1 MVHSLSPFLLQFTE
15 TFGIRWYGTAYL
27 AGFLFGYFLLTW
39 LSERQNAGL
48 SRALVG
54 DFVTSIAIGT
64 LVGGRLGYA
73 LFYAPDLFV
82 KFKPDFPYWGLLAVN
97 EGGMASH
104 GGMIGIVVA
113 CLFFARRY
121 RVNSLYLLDLVCV
134 AGPIGVFFGRIA
146 NFINGE
152 LVGRPASPGFPLGVK
167 FPQDMWQWP
176 NSQETLGKLSSLADA
191 TEKIG
196 INRNDW
202 FAWVD
207 KVNSDTISRQSIYD
221 AISKLILEIQHG
233 NEAVKAAV
241 APLLELRH
249 PSQLYEA
256 AGEGLFLFLL
266 LFFLWRKP
274 KKPGFICATFI
285 VSYAIVRIIG
295 EQFRMPDAHIG
306 FQALGLTRG
315 QWLSSVML
323 VIGLALMFIWNR
335 AGSLQIN
342 GWGRGQSIRLH
353 RK

>member
-27 AGFLFGYFLLTW
+27 AGFLFGYLLITW

-73 LFYAPDLFV
+73 LFYSPDLFL
-82 KFKPDFPYWGLLAVN
+82 KFKPEFPYWGLLAVN

-104 GGMIGIVVA
+104 GGMLGIVAA

-121 RVNSLYLLDLVCV
+121 RINSLYLLDLVCV

-152 LVGRPASPGFPLGVK
+152 LIGRIASPGFPLGVK

-176 NSQETLGKLSSLADA
+176 NSDVSRLTALVDA

-196 INRNDW
+196 VSRDSW
-202 FAWVD
+202 FSWID
-207 KVNSDTISRQSIYD
+207 KLGSDAVSRQNVYDSIG
-221 AISKLILEIQHG
+221 KLILEIQNG
-233 NEAVKAAV
+233 NQAIKEVV
-241 APLLELRH
+241 APLLDLRH
-249 PSQLYEA
+249 PSQLYAA
-256 AGEGLFLFLL
+256 AGEGLFIFLL
-266 LFFLWRKP
+266 LFFIWRKP

-285 VSYAIVRIIG
+285 VTYAIVRIVG
-295 EQFRMPDAHIG
+295 EHFRMPDAHIG

-315 QWLSSVML
+315 QWLSIVML
-323 VIGLALMFIWNR
+323 VIGLSLMFIWSR